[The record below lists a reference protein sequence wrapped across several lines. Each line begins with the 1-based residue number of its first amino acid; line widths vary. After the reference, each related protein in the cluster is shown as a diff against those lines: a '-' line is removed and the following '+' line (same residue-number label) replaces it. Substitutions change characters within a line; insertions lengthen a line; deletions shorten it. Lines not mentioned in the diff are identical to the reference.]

1 MVQQVQARVRR
12 YHLCQTEPCWRCYH
26 ATIQLIWLLYSSTS
40 SSNSKAGQV
49 DGKGLELFY
58 QCFIIISWVSAVNHH
73 EMSIDC
79 YQRLSFEKLFY
90 LLLLFPWF
98 SINLMNGPELHL
110 PRKHGIPLETTL
122 RIPHHPPPQLYTLHF
137 LTDADWYSRSSQCNV
152 SILSSN
158 PYANLQYFLKAVN
171 VYIDSLIFGL
181 NLRTRVF
188 AQIYSWLQPLTSQ
201 YPVMTG

>member
-1 MVQQVQARVRR
+1 MAAESGKYWVELRWLSLIVAGYFQIMVQQVQARVRR

-122 RIPHHPPPQLYTLHF
+122 RIPHHPH
-137 LTDADWYSRSSQCNV
+137 N
-152 SILSSN
+152 SILS
-158 PYANLQYFLKAVN
+158 
-171 VYIDSLIFGL
+171 IF
-181 NLRTRVF
+181 
-188 AQIYSWLQPLTSQ
+188 
-201 YPVMTG
+201 